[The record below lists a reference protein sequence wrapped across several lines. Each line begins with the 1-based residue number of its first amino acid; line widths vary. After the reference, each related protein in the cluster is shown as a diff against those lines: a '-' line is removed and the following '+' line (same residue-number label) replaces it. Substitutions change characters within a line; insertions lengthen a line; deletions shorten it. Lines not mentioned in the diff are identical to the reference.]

1 MTNSFRPVLALML
14 ASAAM
19 PAYADEAAM
28 ESAAADAGVAGES
41 NEIVVTGLKF
51 DRSLQDTPTSVKV
64 FTAEEI
70 DRQNLISVYDLIDRT
85 ANVASTFA
93 ESGFNIRGIS
103 STNVSGTGF
112 GDLATVYLDGSPL
125 PREASGGGPLD
136 LWDLDQVEIL
146 RGPQSTLQ
154 GRNALAGAIILKTT
168 DPSFEW
174 KGKARAMIT
183 DADGEYR
190 LAAAV
195 GGPIVPD
202 VLAFRVAGELARGE
216 GLIKNSVT
224 GGDYAKS
231 NSEVV
236 RTKLL
241 FTPFGA
247 DGLRIVGSYLYDRH
261 YGNDGRGYTFTDLP
275 NSWKRRTV
283 EANRPTYSKTSTD
296 LFTLDVSL
304 PLGDVF
310 TLSSISSYNHLKTF
324 STYDGDLRRE
334 DEAYGDYSTNQKIF
348 SQEVRLTF
356 DTGNLQGLI
365 GAYYSKHKNPD
376 YLANSTFSLDLDVN
390 LGLTSRVAQFL
401 ALPPAQGGAGM
412 DPATALATAQAVRAL
427 YPQRVFISS
436 EQLYPFNIETQALF
450 GDASWEITPG
460 LKLLAGFRYDREKQT
475 VRNENAVTLN
485 TVLPDPA
492 FYGQVNPLFGLVVQT
507 VNGLLLSDV
516 QNANSSGPQ
525 QTTIYKAFLPKGG
538 VSWEVAPNKTLSV
551 IAQRGY
557 RSGGAGIN
565 PGQAYA
571 FTYDPEYTWNY
582 EMSLRTQ
589 WLDRRLT
596 LNANAFY
603 IDWSDQQVTVQLSEN
618 QYDYETQNAGK
629 SRVWGFEVESDF
641 DVTDALNIYGSV
653 GYANSKFLDFTVQN
667 GQAQDLSGNAFSGA
681 PKWTAA
687 IGFDWRHAS
696 GVSVNVNANYRG
708 AQYQGVI
715 EQDQGRDVPA
725 RTLVNAKIGYSN
737 DNFGAYLVATNLFN
751 DKYFDYE
758 YENAGRLQALLGE
771 PRMIG
776 LTFEGRF

>member
-1 MTNSFRPVLALML
+1 MTKTIRLLALL
-14 ASAAM
+14 FAGVAM
-19 PAYADEAAM
+19 PVHAEEAAM
-28 ESAAADAGVAGES
+28 DAASADSGATTEN

-51 DRSLQDTPTSVKV
+51 DRTLQDTPTSVKV
-64 FTAEEI
+64 FTSEEI
-70 DRQNLISVYDLIDRT
+70 DRQNLVSVYDLIDRT
-85 ANVASTFA
+85 ANLSSTFG

-136 LWDLDQVEIL
+136 LWDLEQAEIL

-154 GRNALAGAIILKTT
+154 GRNALAGAIILKTA
-168 DPSFEW
+168 DPSFDW

-190 LAAAV
+190 FAAAV
-195 GGPIVPD
+195 GGPIIPD
-202 VLAFRVAGELARGE
+202 MLAFRVAGELARGD
-216 GLIKNSVT
+216 GLIKNTFT
-224 GGDYAKS
+224 GGDYAKTH
-231 NSEVV
+231 SEVI

-247 DGLRIVGSYLYDRH
+247 DGLRIVASYLYDRH
-261 YGNDGRGYTFTDLP
+261 FGNDGRGYTFTDLP

-283 EANRPTYSKTSTD
+283 DANRETYAKTATD

-310 TLSSISSYNHLKTF
+310 TLSSISTYNKLKTF
-324 STYDGDLRRE
+324 STYDGDMRRD
-334 DEAYGDYSTNQKIF
+334 DEAYGDYSTNQRIF

-356 DTGNLQGLI
+356 DTGALQGLV

-376 YLANSTFSLDLDVN
+376 YLANSTFSLDLDQN
-390 LGLTSRVAQFL
+390 LGLTSRVADFL
-401 ALPPAQGGAGM
+401 VANAGF
-412 DPATALATAQAVRAL
+412 DPATALGTAQAVRSV

-436 EQLYPFNIETQALF
+436 VQLYPFTVQTQALF
-450 GDASWEITPG
+450 GDASWEVAPG
-460 LKLLAGFRYDREKQT
+460 LKLLAGFRYDREKQI

-485 TVLPDPA
+485 TVLPNPA
-492 FYGQVNPLFGLVVQT
+492 DYAANPTFAFILQT
-507 VNGLLLSDV
+507 VNSLLLSDV
-516 QNANSSGPQ
+516 SNANSSGPQ
-525 QTTIYKAFLPKGG
+525 QTTTYKAFLPKGG
-538 VSWEVAPNKTLSV
+538 LSWEVAPNKTVSAIV
-551 IAQRGY
+551 QRGY
-557 RSGGAGIN
+557 RSGGNGIN
-565 PGQAYA
+565 PGRARA

-582 EMSLRTQ
+582 ELSLRTQ

-603 IDWSDQQVTVQLSEN
+603 IDWTDQQVNVQLSEN

-629 SRVWGFEVESDF
+629 SRVWGFEVESDYQA
-641 DVTDALNIYGSV
+641 TDRLNVYGSV
-653 GYANSKFLDFTVQN
+653 GYAKSKFLTFVVQD
-667 GQAQDLSGNAFSGA
+667 GRTQDLAGNAFSGA

-687 IGFDWRHAS
+687 AGFDWRHPS
-696 GVSVNVNANYRG
+696 GFSLNMNVNYRG
-708 AQYQGVI
+708 AQFQNVI
-715 EQDQGRDVPA
+715 DQTGGRDVPA
-725 RTLVNAKIGYSN
+725 RTLVNAKVGYGN
-737 DNFGAYLVATNLFN
+737 ENFGAYLVATNIFN
-751 DKYFDYE
+751 DKYFDYQ

-771 PRMIG
+771 PRVIG